1 MFTLRGAHL
10 NLFILLSIFKRQ
22 HAVHNISWV
31 GRFVQQL
38 AEMTTQM
45 ANVTQ
50 ALPQGLSALVQW
62 LI

>member
-10 NLFILLSIFKRQ
+10 DLFILLSIFKRQ
-22 HAVHNISWV
+22 RAVHNISWL

-38 AEMTTQM
+38 AETTTQM